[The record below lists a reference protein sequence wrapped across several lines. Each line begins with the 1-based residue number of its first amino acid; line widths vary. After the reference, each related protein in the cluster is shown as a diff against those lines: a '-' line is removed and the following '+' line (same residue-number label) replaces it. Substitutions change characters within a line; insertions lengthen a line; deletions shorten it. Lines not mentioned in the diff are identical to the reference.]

1 MKPKTKW
8 TIISIIAY
16 LLFAGCGL
24 GFGFL
29 SPAKISLPWTAFWLI
44 AALGIAYYLGYKN
57 LIFERTMY
65 YAKQLD
71 LTKADLVAMLPELT
85 GHQEVPDPQKRH
97 LFSPVFNFS
106 LQNLNILDHQ
116 LAQLAQTKGIKP
128 FD

>member
-8 TIISIIAY
+8 ILFSGGCY

-29 SPAKISLPWTAFWLI
+29 SPAKISWPWTAFWLI
-44 AALGIAYYLGYKN
+44 AALGIAYYLGFKN
-57 LIFERTMY
+57 LVFERTMY

-85 GHQEVPDPQKRH
+85 KRQEVPDPQKKH
-97 LFSPVFNFS
+97 LLSPVFNFS
-106 LQNLNILDHQ
+106 LQNLDILERQ
-116 LAQLAQTKGIKP
+116 LAQLAQTKGVKP

>member
-8 TIISIIAY
+8 ILLSILAY

-29 SPAKISLPWTAFWLI
+29 DPAKISWPWTAFWLI
-44 AALGIAYYLGYKN
+44 AALGIAYYLGFKN

-65 YAKQLD
+65 YAKQLN
-71 LTKADLVAMLPELT
+71 LTKADLVTMLPELS
-85 GHQEVPDPQKRH
+85 GRQEVPDPQKRH
-97 LFSPVFNFS
+97 WLSPVFNFS
-106 LQNLNILDHQ
+106 LQNLNILDRQ